1 MKKLATFIF
10 VFCLTFLY
18 QNMAQAYCLVSS
30 STTYTEASL
39 PYQLNKN
46 YNGKGTEATCG
57 TKTGQL
63 DFQSGFDQG
72 IYFTNS
78 TWWSGYKDK
87 VDVKTIVLTAPL
99 TLNNSVKDLVIGNWA
114 NVKPNSDSAFKNF
127 AWDYPDFFDPTS
139 HTDIG
144 DKEYGVVTIDG
155 SKLPAGTL
163 PMQCATGTSLVAL
176 RNLVIITHGVSE
188 EDFWQQTNKD
198 AAADAE
204 DPTQCLRDGGN
215 VVVQTVVPVGTPG
228 CQERVEKEGKEVVC
242 VVGDECIN
250 DPVCKEDVPPPVCDN
265 AYIDQKSNEVACL
278 EAICKDHPACQDV
291 TPDTCYKKV
300 TNALDPVKALAD
312 ILAAGGTDECYEEI
326 LLFLDG
332 DEDHYCESSAAINKC
347 LDGSTPGDCN
357 DFLLSVH
364 PNAAECNAAGTCA
377 AECKAD
383 GTADGVDNDCDGTKD
398 NGCKALVD
406 GGDEDI
412 DGDGFCAG
420 SDACKDAGLKP
431 KDCNDNDKLINPGV
445 VEICTDEVDNNCDG
459 AVNEACAGDEDLDLD
474 GYCANPD
481 KCTDATLK
489 PNDCDDNKELINP
502 NAIELCD
509 EVDNDCDG
517 ATDEVCKGELTEDD
531 DGDGFCEDPDAC
543 SVDGIE
549 PGDCDDTNENI
560 FFGAPEIC
568 DNNIDENCNGT
579 DGIQIPVAGG
589 GDAGSG
595 GGDVKSGEGGA
606 AKGFF
611 VIKEIDKDAAD
622 TCVPADI
629 VDPLGSGST
638 GGCSCD
644 LSGQGKATPVPA
656 LVLLAMIFL
665 APVGFM
671 LALRWRRV

>member
-1 MKKLATFIF
+1 MKKLTAIIF
-10 VFCLTFLY
+10 VLCLTFLY
-18 QNMAQAYCLVSS
+18 QSLAHAYCLVSS

-39 PYQLNKN
+39 PYQLNHN
-46 YNGKGTEATCG
+46 YNGKGKGALCG

-63 DFQSGFDQG
+63 DFQSGFDQA

-78 TWWSGYKDK
+78 TWWSGYKGA
-87 VDVKTIVLTAPL
+87 VDVKTIVLTSPL

-114 NVKPNSDSAFKNF
+114 NVLPDPDSAFKNF
-127 AWDYPDFFDPTS
+127 AWDYPDFFNPAT
-139 HTDIG
+139 HKDIG
-144 DKEYGVVTIDG
+144 EKEYGIVTIDG
-155 SKLPAGTL
+155 SKLEAGTL
-163 PMQCATGTSLVAL
+163 PIQCATGTSLVAL
-176 RNLVIITHGVSE
+176 RNLVIITNGVAE
-188 EDFWQQTNKD
+188 KDLWEQTNKD

-215 VVVQTVVPVGTPG
+215 VVIKTENAVTPPTCVEQIAGGDKDTV
-228 CQERVEKEGKEVVC
+228 CASDQCK
-242 VVGDECIN
+242 D
-250 DPVCKEDVPPPVCDN
+250 DPACKTDVPPPVCDN
-265 AYIDQKSNEVACL
+265 VYVNQKSKEVACL
-278 EAICKDHPACQDV
+278 EAICKDHPVCQDV

-300 TNALDPVKALAD
+300 TNALDPAKVLAD
-312 ILAAGGTDECYEEI
+312 ILATKGVDEECYEKI

-332 DEDHYCESSAAINKC
+332 DGDEYCESPAAINKC
-347 LDGSTPGDCN
+347 LDGSTPGDC
-357 DFLLSVH
+357 DDMLEKIK
-364 PNAAECNAAGTCA
+364 PGAAECNA
-377 AECKAD
+377 D
-383 GTADGVDNDCDGTKD
+383 GTPDGVDNDCDGTED
-398 NGCKALVD
+398 NGCKPLVGD
-406 GGDEDI
+406 GDEDI

-420 SDACKDAGLKP
+420 SDDCKDAGLKP

-502 NAIELCD
+502 NAIEICD
-509 EVDNDCDG
+509 EADNDCDG

-543 SVDGIE
+543 SVDGIR
-549 PGDCDDTNENI
+549 PGDCDDTNKDI
-560 FFGAPEIC
+560 FTGAPEIC
-568 DNNIDENCNGT
+568 DNNIDENCSGT
-579 DGIQIPVAGG
+579 DGTQVPVAGE
-589 GDAGSG
+589 GDAGGG
-595 GGDVKSGEGGA
+595 GGDVKSGGGGA

-611 VIKEIDKDAAD
+611 VIKNIEKDPDD

-629 VDPLGSGST
+629 IDPPGSGST

-644 LSGQGKATPVPA
+644 LSGQGKATPVPV